1 MQKHHQGGNM
11 ERRNEIEELAYKI
24 YETSGRA
31 EGRELDN
38 WLEAER
44 LITLQE
50 AQDEAKENENIDERE
65 FQEV

>member
-1 MQKHHQGGNM
+1 M
-11 ERRNEIEELAYKI
+11 ERREIEKLAYRI
-24 YETSGRA
+24 YENSGRE

-44 LITLQE
+44 LIMLQE
-50 AQDEAKENENIDERE
+50 ARDEAKENEKIDERE